1 MINSPSTHF
10 YSTDLISSCRSPEEI
25 SGLTFG
31 CYSQACPLPT
41 KCGDSLPQAL
51 LRHETLNV
59 KMDEDLTIHDKFCSN
74 KSRKAKQRPLQQL
87 AQKGQELV
95 NNRQISLFLLRLST
109 QDQRRALFFFF
120 FSFILFLIILPSLKL
135 WNLSPTQCKGCFFLV
150 FDFSISF
157 LFFFCLAP

>member
-1 MINSPSTHF
+1 MHF
-10 YSTDLISSCRSPEEI
+10 SMPVVHSDIFFVFFFLDI
-25 SGLTFG
+25 FF
-31 CYSQACPLPT
+31 
-41 KCGDSLPQAL
+41 
-51 LRHETLNV
+51 ETLNV
-59 KMDEDLTIHDKFCSN
+59 KMDEGLTIYDKFCSN

-135 WNLSPTQCKGCFFLV
+135 WNLSPSQCKGCFFLV

-157 LFFFCLAP
+157 FFFCLAP

>member
-1 MINSPSTHF
+1 MFNAFLYARCSFRYFLCFFFLFFFLDIF
-10 YSTDLISSCRSPEEI
+10 
-25 SGLTFG
+25 F
-31 CYSQACPLPT
+31 
-41 KCGDSLPQAL
+41 
-51 LRHETLNV
+51 ETLNV
-59 KMDEDLTIHDKFCSN
+59 KMDEGLTIYDKFCSN

-157 LFFFCLAP
+157 FFFVWLPRACLCLHSLVVSQ